1 MKPDDYSHL
10 GENLSQ
16 EKRKRDVKF
25 DVAGKRLKLKYQQLI
40 YEKTAS
46 KEEEKK
52 EEESSRGGDEE
63 WGGGE

>member
-52 EEESSRGGDEE
+52 EEESS
-63 WGGGE
+63 